1 MHRRWP
7 CQTPISINDRESGK
21 ISLNLDELL
30 KTPPNSPFLM
40 DNMSISIS
48 KTGVIFPSSSNN
60 PSLFDFAT
68 NYSKGQ
74 IIEEKSEDVL
84 LSAFPSVRSKAAC
97 TSTGTRY
104 STLWTYTTYQIY
116 CIWYIFH
123 VPGVMYLLHI
133 TTYFEVPGI
142 LRSIVSDT
150 YLVPGIVLHLAS
162 FVLYLGFW
170 ILTFNLAS
178 GMIIVG
184 PWLFFDLIK
193 QSLQL

>member
-1 MHRRWP
+1 MDRRWP

-68 NYSKGQ
+68 NSKGQ

-97 TSTGTRY
+97 TSTSTGY
-104 STLWTYTTYQIY
+104 S
-116 CIWYIFH
+116 
-123 VPGVMYLLHI
+123 
-133 TTYFEVPGI
+133 
-142 LRSIVSDT
+142 
-150 YLVPGIVLHLAS
+150 
-162 FVLYLGFW
+162 
-170 ILTFNLAS
+170 NL
-178 GMIIVG
+178 
-184 PWLFFDLIK
+184 
-193 QSLQL
+193 